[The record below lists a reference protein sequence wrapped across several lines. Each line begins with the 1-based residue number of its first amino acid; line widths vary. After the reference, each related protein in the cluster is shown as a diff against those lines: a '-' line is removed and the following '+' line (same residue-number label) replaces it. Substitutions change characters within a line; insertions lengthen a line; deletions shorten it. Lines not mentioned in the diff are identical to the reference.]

1 MADKLTL
8 LVGSKVKQVIKEKDM
23 MCSAEVL
30 DTLNDRVHELLNRA
44 ADRAKENGRKTVQA
58 RDV

>member
-1 MADKLTL
+1 MADKLML

-30 DTLNDRVHELLNRA
+30 DEVNDCVHECLDRA
-44 ADRAKENGRKTVQA
+44 AERAKENGRKTVQA